1 MDQEQRMKELV
12 QKLNRYAKEY
22 YELDNPTVSDKEY
35 DALYYELV
43 GLEYTLGYSLPESPT
58 HRVGGAPL
66 KEFVRYTH
74 RLRLYS
80 LDKAKG
86 KEELSAWFERLKKQ
100 FGYIPVMSVE
110 HKFDGLTI
118 SITYRDGVLV
128 TAATRGDGVVGEEVT
143 AQVKTIK
150 SVPLTIPY
158 KGEIEIQGEGL
169 MRLSSLKEYN
179 EKAAVPLKNA
189 RNGVAGAIRNLDPKV
204 TAARKLDFVAY
215 NVGYFEGKLFTSQ
228 KEVNA
233 FLKENGFLTDEIFF
247 LTDSFDEVWNK
258 LSEIEEGRPTYD
270 FLIDGAV
277 LKINDFALREEVG
290 FTEKFPRWAL
300 AYKFEAEE
308 TTTTVKDIVWQVS
321 RTGRLNPLAV
331 LEPVD
336 LMGVTVQRATLNNF
350 GDIMKKG
357 VKIGSRVFIR
367 RSNDVIPEI
376 MGVAEYPD
384 GCKDAA
390 RPVCCPACG
399 APVKEEGVFYYC
411 TNSAHCAPAIVAA
424 LDHFASKPCMNIEGF
439 SEKTA
444 ELLYNECH
452 VKYPYQLY
460 NLTMDDLL
468 TLDGF
473 KEKKASNLLREIEKS
488 KNVTL
493 DRFLFS
499 LGIPTIGKKAAK
511 QLADRFGTLLNV
523 ANATVF
529 DIMEI
534 EDFGQIMAENVTN
547 FFMDEANADLVKK
560 LLDAGIT
567 FVAEEKK
574 EGVFSGKTVVL
585 TGSLASYKRSAA
597 AAEIIERGGKVAD
610 NVSSS
615 VNLVV
620 VGTDAGSKLAKAQ
633 KLGIEIWD
641 EERFLAELDK

>member
-1 MDQEQRMKELV
+1 MERMKELV
-12 QKLNRYAKEY
+12 QLLNRYAKEY

-35 DALYYELV
+35 DELYYELV
-43 GLEYTLGYSLPESPT
+43 GLEYSLGVTLPDSPT
-58 HRVGGAPL
+58 HRVGGQPL
-66 KEFVRYTH
+66 KEFVQYPH
-74 RLRLYS
+74 KLRLYS

-86 KEELSAWFERLKKQ
+86 EGELSAWFDRLKKQ
-100 FGYIPVMSVE
+100 FGYVPTMSVE
-110 HKFDGLTI
+110 HKFDGLTL
-118 SITYRDGVLV
+118 SLTYKDGVLV
-128 TAATRGDGVVGEEVT
+128 TAATRGDGTVGEEVT

-150 SVPLTIPY
+150 SVPLSIPY
-158 KGEIEIQGEGL
+158 QGEIEIQGEGL
-169 MRLSSLKEYN
+169 MRLSSLKKYN

-204 TAARKLDFVAY
+204 TAARNLDFVAY
-215 NVGYFEGKLFTSQ
+215 NVGYYEGKLFSSQ
-228 KEVNA
+228 QEVNS
-233 FLKENGFLTDEIFF
+233 FLKENGFLTDEVFF
-247 LTDSFDEVWNK
+247 LTDNYDKVVEK
-258 LSEIEEGRPTYD
+258 LNEIETSRPELD

-277 LKINDFALREEVG
+277 LKINDFSLREEMG

-308 TTTTVKDIVWQVS
+308 TTTVVKDIVWQVS
-321 RTGRLNPLAV
+321 RTGRLNPLAE

-350 GDIMKKG
+350 SDIQKKG

-376 MGVAEYPD
+376 MGVAEEAEGSLTPT
-384 GCKDAA
+384 

-399 APVKEEGVFYYC
+399 APVKEEGAFLYC
-411 TNSAHCAPAIVAA
+411 TNSEHCAPAIIAS

-444 ELLYNECH
+444 ELLFNECH
-452 VKYPYQLY
+452 VKYPHQLY
-460 NLTMDDLL
+460 LLTMDDLL
-468 TLDGF
+468 SLDGF
-473 KEKKASNLLREIEKS
+473 KEKKASNLLSEIEKS
-488 KNVTL
+488 KAVTL

-511 QLADRFGTLLNV
+511 QLADRFETLLNV

-529 DIMEI
+529 DITEI
-534 EDFGQIMAENVTN
+534 DDFGQIMAENVVSY
-547 FFMDEANADLVKK
+547 FMDEKNNEEVKA
-560 LLDAGIT
+560 LLNAGIT

-574 EGVFSGKTVVL
+574 EGVFSGRTVVL
-585 TGSLASYKRSAA
+585 TGSLSSFKRSAA
-597 AAEIIERGGKVAD
+597 AAEIVERGGKVAD

-615 VNLVV
+615 VNLVI
-620 VGTDAGSKLAKAQ
+620 VGVDAGSKLTKAQ

-641 EERFLAELDK
+641 EERFLAELNK